1 MKTRGFFKRA
11 RIAARYAFGY
21 DAAKNTR
28 NRKNRGNTP
37 IRSEDVELSQYERD
51 RVVSACLDFKRNNPV
66 VASISRL
73 RKMDVVGKGIM
84 PQPMTG
90 DDKLDALIE
99 SKWAKFCDAP
109 EVTGQMDMRELQQQ
123 IADST
128 LFYGDCGL
136 IIGDNQ
142 VEFVDG
148 SRIQNPQGH
157 FTATESDSWQQGVRV
172 SPSGKPISYSV
183 GRRVSGTVKD
193 ARSVSAQNY
202 IPYFIRSTP
211 TQYRG
216 IPELASVLNTLQ
228 DCDEYDRVEMIAAK
242 VSASLS
248 VVIKRDGASDWEVA
262 SRMGAEDQDEGGNLE
277 QFEPGRF
284 HYAEPGEDISVISSN
299 GRPNVD
305 GIQWVNYLL
314 RKVGSAVG
322 IPLEFMLMEIG
333 GSSFSASQGVV
344 LQYQQT
350 VESYQNAMIR
360 LMGRLYRRWLV
371 QQVAKGEL
379 PAHDN
384 LMRVRWQRP
393 AFRWINQASQ
403 VKADMEYYRAGAKSL
418 DDIVAP
424 FGYTADEVLMRK
436 AQNIKH
442 AMEISKAVFGTSDQ
456 WRELINPF
464 RTGISGS
471 YAEILQD
478 DEEPGADSNEGDAT
492 TKKGNKW
499 LTHQS

>member
-1 MKTRGFFKRA
+1 MSKKKGFLKRA

-28 NRKNRGNTP
+28 NRKNRGNGP
-37 IRSEDVELSQYERD
+37 IRSEDIELSQYERD

-73 RKMDVVGKGIM
+73 RKMDVVGKGIV

-90 DDKLDALIE
+90 DDALDELIE
-99 SKWAKFCDAP
+99 SKWAAFCEAP
-109 EVTGQMDMRELQQQ
+109 EITGQMDMRELQQQ
-123 IADST
+123 IVDAT

-136 IIGDNQ
+136 VIGNGK

-148 SRIQNPQGH
+148 SRIQNPQGQS
-157 FTATESDSWQQGVRV
+157 TAKETDAWQQGVRV

-193 ARSVSAQNY
+193 QRSVSAQNY
-202 IPYFIRSTP
+202 IPFFIRSTP

-216 IPELASVLNTLQ
+216 IPELAPVLNTLQ

-314 RKVGSAVG
+314 RKIGSSVG

-350 VESYQNAMIR
+350 VESYQNSLIR
-360 LMGRLYRRWLV
+360 MMGKLYRRWLL
-371 QQVAKGEL
+371 QQVAAGEI
-379 PAHDN
+379 PAHEQ
-384 LMRVRWQRP
+384 LTKVRWQRP
-393 AFRWINQASQ
+393 SFRWINQSSQ

-424 FGYTADEVLMRK
+424 FGYTADEVLLRK

-442 AMEISKAVFGTSDQ
+442 AMDISESVFGTPEQ

-464 RTGISGS
+464 QTSISGS
-471 YAEILQD
+471 YNEISQEDEAPAEAPQPTQVD
-478 DEEPGADSNEGDAT
+478 NGS
-492 TKKGNKW
+492 
-499 LTHQS
+499 